1 MAKVL
6 GISFC
11 VLMCSLVVRE
21 HNKSFSLIL
30 SVAGGI
36 LSFLTISDK
45 VSELFSSLMSLSASV
60 PSGVMYVKL
69 MLKVLCIV
77 IITQFTVDIC
87 RDNGENALASFTEV
101 SAKVLVLSLVMPLFE
116 TVISMVVGLVK

>member
-21 HNKSFSLIL
+21 HNKSFAFIL

-45 VSELFSSLMSLSASV
+45 VVELFSSLMSLSASV

>member
-21 HNKSFSLIL
+21 HNKSFAFIL

-45 VSELFSSLMSLSASV
+45 VSELFSSLMSLSESV

>member
-1 MAKVL
+1 
-6 GISFC
+6 
-11 VLMCSLVVRE
+11 MCSLVVRE
-21 HNKSFSLIL
+21 HNKSFAIIL

-45 VSELFSSLMSLSASV
+45 VGELFSSLMSLSASV

>member
-21 HNKSFSLIL
+21 HNKSFALIL

-36 LSFLTISDK
+36 LSFLTILDK
-45 VSELFSSLMSLSASV
+45 VGELFSSLMSLSASV

>member
-11 VLMCSLVVRE
+11 ILMCSLVVRE

>member
-21 HNKSFSLIL
+21 HNKSFALIL

-45 VSELFSSLMSLSASV
+45 VGEFFSSLISLSASV

>member
-21 HNKSFSLIL
+21 HNKSFAFIL
-30 SVAGGI
+30 SIAGSI

-45 VSELFSSLMSLSASV
+45 VGELFSSLMSLSASV

>member
-36 LSFLTISDK
+36 LSFFAISDK
-45 VSELFSSLMSLSASV
+45 AGELFSSLMSLSASV

-101 SAKVLVLSLVMPLFE
+101 SAKVLVLSLIMPLFE

>member
-6 GISFC
+6 GIAFC
-11 VLMCSLVVRE
+11 VLMCSLVLKE
-21 HNKSFSLIL
+21 YNKSFALIL
-30 SVAGGI
+30 SLAGGI
-36 LSFLTISDK
+36 LSFFTVSNKI
-45 VSELFSSLMSLSASV
+45 SELFSSLMSLSQTV
-60 PSGVMYVKL
+60 PSGVVYVKL

-87 RDNGENALASFTEV
+87 RDNGENALASLTEM
-101 SAKVLVLSLVMPLFE
+101 SAKVFALSLLMPLLE

>member
-1 MAKVL
+1 
-6 GISFC
+6 
-11 VLMCSLVVRE
+11 
-21 HNKSFSLIL
+21 
-30 SVAGGI
+30 
-36 LSFLTISDK
+36 
-45 VSELFSSLMSLSASV
+45 MSLSQTV

-87 RDNGENALASFTEV
+87 RDNGENALASLTEM
-101 SAKVLVLSLVMPLFE
+101 SAKVFALLLVMPLLE

>member
-21 HNKSFSLIL
+21 HNKSFALIL

>member
-36 LSFLTISDK
+36 LSFLAISDK
-45 VSELFSSLMSLSASV
+45 VGELFSSLMSLSASV
-60 PSGVMYVKL
+60 PSGIMYVKL

>member
-1 MAKVL
+1 MVKVL
-6 GISFC
+6 GIAFC

-21 HNKSFSLIL
+21 HNKSFALIL

-36 LSFLTISDK
+36 LSFFTVSNKI
-45 VSELFSSLMSLSASV
+45 SELLSSLMSLSQTV

-69 MLKVLCIV
+69 MFKVLCIV

-87 RDNGENALASFTEV
+87 RDNGENALASLTEM
-101 SAKVLVLSLVMPLFE
+101 SAKVFALSLVMPLLE

>member
-1 MAKVL
+1 
-6 GISFC
+6 
-11 VLMCSLVVRE
+11 MCSLVLKE
-21 HNKSFSLIL
+21 HNKSFALIL

-36 LSFLTISDK
+36 LSFFTVSNK
-45 VSELFSSLMSLSASV
+45 MSELFSSLMSLSQTV
-60 PSGVMYVKL
+60 PSGVVYVKL

-87 RDNGENALASFTEV
+87 RDNGENALASLTEM
-101 SAKVLVLSLVMPLFE
+101 SAKVFALSLLMPLLE

>member
-21 HNKSFSLIL
+21 HNKSFAFIL

-45 VSELFSSLMSLSASV
+45 VGELFTSLMSLSASV

>member
-21 HNKSFSLIL
+21 HNKSFALIL
-30 SVAGGI
+30 SLAGGI
-36 LSFLTISDK
+36 LSFLTILDK
-45 VSELFSSLMSLSASV
+45 VGELFSSLMSLSASV

>member
-6 GISFC
+6 GIAFC
-11 VLMCSLVVRE
+11 VLMCSLVLKE
-21 HNKSFSLIL
+21 HNKSFALIL

-36 LSFLTISDK
+36 LSFFTVSNKI
-45 VSELFSSLMSLSASV
+45 SELFSSLMSLSQTV
-60 PSGVMYVKL
+60 PSGVVYVKL

-87 RDNGENALASFTEV
+87 RDNGENALASLTEM
-101 SAKVLVLSLVMPLFE
+101 SAKVFALSLLMPLLE

>member
-6 GISFC
+6 GIAFC

-21 HNKSFSLIL
+21 HNKSFALIL

-36 LSFLTISDK
+36 LSFFTVSNKI
-45 VSELFSSLMSLSASV
+45 SELLSSLMSLSQTV

-87 RDNGENALASFTEV
+87 RDNGENALASLTEM
-101 SAKVLVLSLVMPLFE
+101 SAKVFALSLVMPLLE

>member
-21 HNKSFSLIL
+21 HNKSFALIL
-30 SVAGGI
+30 SVAGSI

-45 VSELFSSLMSLSASV
+45 VGELFSSLMSLSASV

>member
-11 VLMCSLVVRE
+11 VLMCSIIVKE
-21 HNKSFSLIL
+21 HNKNFALVISVSGAIL
-30 SVAGGI
+30 LFCTVSNK
-36 LSFLTISDK
+36 IS
-45 VSELFSSLMSLSASV
+45 EIFSSLMNLSQSV
-60 PSGVMYVKL
+60 PSGVTYVKL

-77 IITQFTVDIC
+77 IVTQLTVDIC
-87 RDNGENALASFTEV
+87 RDNGENALASFTELA
-101 SAKVLVLSLVMPLFE
+101 AKVFVLSLVMPLLE

>member
-11 VLMCSLVVRE
+11 VLMCSLVVGE
-21 HNKSFSLIL
+21 HNKSFAFIL

-45 VSELFSSLMSLSASV
+45 VSELFSSLMSLSESV

>member
-21 HNKSFSLIL
+21 HNKSFALIL

-45 VSELFSSLMSLSASV
+45 VGELFSSLMSLSDSV

-101 SAKVLVLSLVMPLFE
+101 SANGNFYGCG
-116 TVISMVVGLVK
+116 TC